1 MKNFLKTIPATC
13 SKAAEKA
20 FTKMECSNVLVRV
33 GFIAQLSFI
42 CESLKA
48 SQNPAFSVV
57 QAHEMFSEIIEKLID
72 LEQTGNPVAKTGL
85 EKFQSVFAKNTGLQ
99 IAYEKAQGRDLLCPM
114 EVSIYAFAPVTSVE
128 VERFFSIL
136 NGFLQD
142 RNNLTEESLSK
153 LVFIKYNSHL

>member
-1 MKNFLKTIPATC
+1 
-13 SKAAEKA
+13 
-20 FTKMECSNVLVRV
+20 
-33 GFIAQLSFI
+33 
-42 CESLKA
+42 
-48 SQNPAFSVV
+48 
-57 QAHEMFSEIIEKLID
+57 
-72 LEQTGNPVAKTGL
+72 
-85 EKFQSVFAKNTGLQ
+85 
-99 IAYEKAQGRDLLCPM
+99 M

>member
-1 MKNFLKTIPATC
+1 MNWV
-13 SKAAEKA
+13 
-20 FTKMECSNVLVRV
+20 SN
-33 GFIAQLSFI
+33 IS
-42 CESLKA
+42 
-48 SQNPAFSVV
+48 
-57 QAHEMFSEIIEKLID
+57 MFSEIIEKLTD
-72 LEQTGNPVAKTGL
+72 LEQTGNPVANTGL

-136 NGFLQD
+136 NGSQD

>member
-1 MKNFLKTIPATC
+1 MFFANIVV
-13 SKAAEKA
+13 
-20 FTKMECSNVLVRV
+20 NH
-33 GFIAQLSFI
+33 
-42 CESLKA
+42 SLYQ
-48 SQNPAFSVV
+48 SQK
-57 QAHEMFSEIIEKLID
+57 KLID